1 MKRIVVL
8 FSLLAVLALPAAA
21 FAAVVRPAPAPVAAS
36 AAQMAGSSVIIA
48 NFAFQPAW
56 ISVPAGTT
64 VTWVNGDGVAH
75 TVTSDSG
82 AFDSGAIAPGA
93 SFGVTFST
101 PGTYTYHCA
110 FHPMMT
116 GTVVV
121 TGM

>member
-1 MKRIVVL
+1 MKRIIVL
-8 FSLLAVLALPAAA
+8 FSFIALLALPAAA
-21 FAAVVRPAPAPVAAS
+21 LAAVEHPASAPATS
-36 AAQMAGSSVIIA
+36 AQMAGGSVTIA
-48 NFAFQPAW
+48 NFAFQPSW

-75 TVTSDSG
+75 TVTSDVG

-93 SFGVTFST
+93 SFGLTFST

>member
-1 MKRIVVL
+1 M
-8 FSLLAVLALPAAA
+8 S
-21 FAAVVRPAPAPVAAS
+21 
-36 AAQMAGSSVIIA
+36 GSSVSIA

-64 VTWVNGDGVAH
+64 VSWFNNDGVSH

-82 AFDSGAIAPGA
+82 AFDSGAIAPGG
-93 SFGVTFST
+93 SFGVTFSA
-101 PGTYTYHCA
+101 PGAYTYHCA

>member
-1 MKRIVVL
+1 MKRITVL
-8 FSLLAVLALPAAA
+8 FAFIALLALPAVA
-21 FAAVVRPAPAPVAAS
+21 VAAS
-36 AAQMAGSSVIIA
+36 AQPPAPAAATAAQMSGSSVSIA
-48 NFAFQPAW
+48 NFAFQPSW

-64 VTWVNGDGVAH
+64 VSWFNNDGVAH
-75 TVTSDSG
+75 TVTSDVG
-82 AFDSGAIAPGA
+82 AFDSGAIAPG
-93 SFGVTFST
+93 SGFSVTFST

>member
-8 FSLLAVLALPAAA
+8 FTFLALLALPAAA
-21 FAAVVRPAPAPVAAS
+21 FAAVERPSTAPVAAS
-36 AAQMAGSSVIIA
+36 GAQMSGSSVTIA

-64 VTWVNGDGVAH
+64 VSWFNGDGVSH

-82 AFDSGAIAPGA
+82 AFDSGAIAPGG